1 MEIRDVKKQSTSKK
15 MSDSKMLACEL
26 RVCDLGTEQFAS
38 CEPLALYIA
47 SCE

>member
-1 MEIRDVKKQSTSKK
+1 MEIRDVKKQSASKK
-15 MSDSKMLACEL
+15 MSDSKMLGCEL
-26 RVCDLGTEQFAS
+26 RVFELGTEQFAS